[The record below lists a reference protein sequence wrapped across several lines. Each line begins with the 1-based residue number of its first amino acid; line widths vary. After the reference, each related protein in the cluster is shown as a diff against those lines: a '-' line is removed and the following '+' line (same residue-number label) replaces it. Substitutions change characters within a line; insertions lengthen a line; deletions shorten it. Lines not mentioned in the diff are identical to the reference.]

1 VGISTVKVINVDD
14 VPIVERPNI
23 RGGTLLSR
31 RLLTGEPGTPGNF
44 SLQLSSTPTYY
55 SPRHRHNFDQVRF
68 QLAGDFDF
76 STDGVMKPGSVAYFP
91 EGTYYGPQ
99 QCESGSETLVLQF
112 GGASRSGYLSA
123 EEHERAAAD
132 LAGRGA
138 FSNGVYTRLKPD
150 GGKINKDAYEAV
162 WEQVNGRSLEYPG
175 QRYLRPVFMDPENF
189 DWLPLADQPGA
200 NCKHLG
206 EFSELRTR
214 LSLFRIAPGASL
226 RLADHSIC
234 FVASGSGAAGGKQ
247 FRPQATIHVGAGEQ
261 GTIAASANGPVELLQ
276 IGLPRFS

>member
-1 VGISTVKVINVDD
+1 MRIINIDD
-14 VPIVERPNI
+14 VPMVERPNI

-44 SLQLSSTPTYY
+44 SLQLSSTPTYF

-68 QLAGDFDF
+68 QIAGDFDF

-99 QCESGSETLVLQF
+99 QCDNGSETLVLQF

-123 EEHERAAAD
+123 EEYERAASE
-132 LAGRGA
+132 LASRGA

-162 WEQVNGRSLEYPG
+162 WEQVNGRPLEYPG

-189 DWLPLADQPGA
+189 AWLPVADQPGA
-200 NCKHLG
+200 SCKRLG

-214 LSLFRIAPGASL
+214 LSLYKIAPGASL
-226 RLADHSIC
+226 ALADHSIY
-234 FVASGSGAAGGKQ
+234 FVASGSGAAAGKP
-247 FRPQATIHVGAGEQ
+247 FRPHATIHVGAGEQ
-261 GTIAASANGPVELLQ
+261 GSATASASDPVELLH
-276 IGLPRFS
+276 IGLPHLS